1 MNIKKLTRLVSATVA
16 IAAIGI
22 SLPVYAEGE
31 DTGSSSDKYDKYN
44 ITMLGDME
52 FVDDIN
58 SITERNIGVSTSDSK
73 ITFDVTDDGVF
84 RVLPE
89 NNNLAERSEFRD
101 AVGKIFSTYVS
112 DNGYYQGMLTLD
124 KDGQQFTSATLYTA
138 LSNSKVVETFNNN
151 KSQLAELAASVY
163 SDVKSDDWYAD
174 QIALPSFFGVLN
186 GYEDGTLG
194 PSNPITPAEVAKV
207 ISTTFDNGLENG
219 RFNWYDYYYKFCASA
234 FPYDAYSKMGG
245 NYDVYMS
252 QYQMTRAEIAY
263 VIANYVDAGSGELAS
278 YISSAKAGNLGSLA
292 NFTDCGNLAQDDD
305 GTYAKDMEII
315 RANWIPSRYVG
326 ALSYLVDKGVFM
338 GNDDG
343 TMSPLSPV
351 KRAEVFALLNRVCEA
366 TPSYKS
372 GQFKSDTALGN
383 IQTSKPSTSTSNKG
397 NQGWYSGKTTNYAE
411 WQARPAMTL
420 DLTDGTRGRAKVG
433 DTVITADGTSYL
445 LEGSGIFV
453 GDTEVAGVGLPVAA
467 DLGRLSSRGA
477 PIADRFKPDTHEFG
491 WVSSDVSTA
500 GQTYIV
506 YSRTGE
512 GHWSVEW
519 DAIQDATKPQ
529 TPGSYDG
536 EISADGYWGYKTTSG
551 WTFLPNC

>member
-44 ITMLGDME
+44 ITMLGDTE

-58 SITERNIGVSTSDSK
+58 SITERNIGVSTSDNR
-73 ITFDVTDDGVF
+73 ITFDVSDDGVF

-186 GYEDGTLG
+186 GYEDGTLR

-219 RFNWYDYYYKFCASA
+219 RFNWYDYYYKLCANA
-234 FPYDAYSKMGG
+234 FTYDAYSKMGRT
-245 NYDVYMS
+245 YEVYMG
-252 QYQMTRAEIAY
+252 YYNMTRAEIAY
-263 VIANYVDAGSGELAS
+263 VIANYVDAGRGELQS

-292 NFTDCGNLAQDDD
+292 NFSDCAKLATDDD
-305 GTYAKDMEII
+305 GTYTNDMQLLMSG
-315 RANWIPSRYVG
+315 WIPSRYVG
-326 ALSYLVDKGVFM
+326 ALAFLVDKGVFT
-338 GNDDG
+338 GNGDG
-343 TMSPLSPV
+343 TMTPV
-351 KRAEVFALLNRVCEA
+351 NPVSRAEVFALLNRVCKA
-366 TPSYKS
+366 TPDYNY
-372 GQFKSDTALGN
+372 GRFKGDSQAVNRNDDPN
-383 IQTSKPSTSTSNKG
+383 KPKG
-397 NQGWYSGKTTNYAE
+397 NQGWYSGKTTNYEE
-411 WQARPAMTL
+411 WRDRPALRMY
-420 DLTDGTRGRAKVG
+420 LTDGNRGRAKVG

-467 DLGRLSSRGA
+467 DLGRVDSYGC
-477 PIADRFKPDTHEFG
+477 PIKDRDKPGTHEFG
-491 WVSSDVSTA
+491 WISSDVSTA

>member
-1 MNIKKLTRLVSATVA
+1 MI
-16 IAAIGI
+16 IGI
-22 SLPVYAEGE
+22 LCTMLSVGTAAYADDFYLLTDGQGDNKTITFELKGE
-31 DTGSSSDKYDKYN
+31 TSSDNATN
-44 ITMLGDME
+44 IFDSIKIISDANTMYYCVNHKKTDEISVENPDMLKNY
-52 FVDDIN
+52 I
-58 SITERNIGVSTSDSK
+58 SK
-73 ITFDVTDDGVF
+73 
-84 RVLPE
+84 
-89 NNNLAERSEFRD
+89 
-101 AVGKIFSTYVS
+101 
-112 DNGYYQGMLTLD
+112 
-124 KDGQQFTSATLYTA
+124 
-138 LSNSKVVETFNNN
+138 
-151 KSQLAELAASVY
+151 Y
-163 SDVKSDDWYAD
+163 SDFSGTEWFADDVL
-174 QIALPSFFGVLN
+174 LPMYFNVLN
-186 GYEDGTLG
+186 GYEDGSLKPNG
-194 PSNPITPAEVAKV
+194 AITPAEVAKV
-207 ISTTFDNGLENG
+207 MSATFEDGLGKGST
-219 RFNWYDYYYKFCASA
+219 NWYDMYYKYCSRA

-315 RANWIPSRYVG
+315 RANWIPSRYAG

-445 LEGSGIFV
+445 LEGSGIYV

-467 DLGRLSSRGA
+467 DLGRVDSYGC
-477 PIADRFKPDTHEFG
+477 PIKDRDKPDTHEFG
-491 WVSSDVSTA
+491 WISSDVSTA